1 LNVCNV
7 EEDDMM
13 KGLLALSL
21 AGALV
26 APQLTQAS
34 ESKLEGEGRRNIA
47 FSVALPLPPIPYLD
61 TMPWISLGLER
72 GPRIDTLLL
81 PGLHPDSSAVANLKQ
96 DSPSRANAE

>member
-26 APQLTQAS
+26 APQLSLAS
-34 ESKLEGEGRRNIA
+34 ESKLGGEGLRKA
-47 FSVALPLPPIPYLD
+47 ASSAVLPLPAIPYLD
-61 TMPWISLGLER
+61 TMPWIGPGLER

-81 PGLHPDSSAVANLKQ
+81 PGLQPDRSAVADLRL
-96 DSPSRANAE
+96 DSPSRGKAE